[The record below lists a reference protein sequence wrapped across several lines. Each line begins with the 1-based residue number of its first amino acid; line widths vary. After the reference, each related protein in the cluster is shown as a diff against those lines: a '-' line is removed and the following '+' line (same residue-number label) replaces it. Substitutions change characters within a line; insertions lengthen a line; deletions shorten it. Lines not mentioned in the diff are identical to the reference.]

1 MYNKANLLTT
11 LVDEDAE
18 GVEFDFAGE
27 FMPEFE
33 GEGKAD
39 PEYYQL
45 WRNGEVF
52 EHSGIMDLFSIT
64 TFEHQKLKVGAKLI
78 KEVILP
84 DGRSGQIVYHSFLP
98 QVDYDDRAV
107 FQRLTERIECRDI

>member
-52 EHSGIMDLFSIT
+52 EHSGIMDLFSTT
-64 TFEHQKLKVGAKLI
+64 TFEHQKLKVGQAADKPVSYVAASI
-78 KEVILP
+78 VIVIWSVVLWVLMRWLF
-84 DGRSGQIVYHSFLP
+84 DFYN
-98 QVDYDDRAV
+98 
-107 FQRLTERIECRDI
+107 T